1 MQQTI
6 AAAENAFPL
15 PAQVW
20 ISYEE
25 TRCCTYGPRAQA
37 SLDPA
42 HPSAKSRA
50 KVLIQLH
57 FALVHPGVKGSFGCE
72 PVKLQVFCFQ
82 KMDEEGKTLSNSWV
96 F

>member
-20 ISYEE
+20 ISLRGN
-25 TRCCTYGPRAQA
+25 TMLHRAQA

-50 KVLIQLH
+50 KVPIQLH
-57 FALVHPGVKGSFGCE
+57 FALLHPRVKGSFGCE
-72 PVKLQVFCFQ
+72 PGKLQVFCFL
-82 KMDEEGKTLSNSWV
+82 KMAEGSWV
-96 F
+96 S